1 MPPKSSGGGK
11 KSKAAK
17 QVTNKRRRG
26 FVDPDLKV
34 SKRQAKKDDAKFV
47 RAKFGNFQGVAPSSD
62 ALGGSSRGDD
72 AASSSSSS
80 DDEDAIAALG
90 SHPKPARQRTHV
102 FKTFARRVAE
112 VDVDVHRVVGE
123 LRTAPLAGSSCFY
136 HEALLRWAELNC
148 GADFAALKAET
159 EQRCQSLPLLVLHQ
173 RDIVSAIVS
182 RLTKTAEVSLE
193 AILGCLQ
200 SLARDLRG
208 DFVPHLE
215 TTVSALA
222 ALVAPD
228 QIGREPELLE
238 HVFAALARICKWTQ
252 RALAADLPRALK
264 LTRPLREHALP
275 HVRLFAAQAVAFLLR
290 AAPSDDAIRAGVDAL
305 LAEATTEAT
314 EARDATR
321 AKTSARADDAIDAAG
336 ALIAEASK
344 GAARGLHSRAPRLL
358 RRALRPKTSVW
369 RSSSYHTAVKRR
381 STAVT
386 NDDDG
391 DDGGDGGGGGG
402 GASREE
408 GEDLARLERAYL
420 VAESAIASL
429 AKHTRRGKCETMWAL
444 VLGAATRAA
453 RRVPGAGAAEGIGG
467 EEENEKD
474 QRASA
479 LSDSD
484 DEASEAPAGA
494 LLAALVAIH
503 RASASCGVVAVA
515 VETYRGAR
523 VENYDPVF
531 EYLKNDALGA
541 LRRSEGYE
549 KEYLSRAAE
558 KTSSIASTIRS
569 ARLSL
574 ASRCRRLC
582 LALIDSH
589 EKVAGASAGPSAI
602 RAVAAEW
609 GAAVTHAPDAESA
622 FATLDAM
629 RRRALGGSV
638 AARVAL
644 EASMPYAAPA
654 LARLVE
660 DGWDDA
666 NGRSRE
672 GERAD
677 AAASLLEDVCG
688 ALGGGVT
695 TGGASSS
702 GAATILD
709 AAPEAAAAFARLC
722 AGGGAASAS
731 NPPPARR
738 RWALLRAA
746 PRVARGAAL
755 VRAVADAIP
764 WALDALE
771 QAPRTRRPNAVA
783 VPAAFARRKRR
794 RREGRRRTRPTRRGR
809 TRRRFSRRRSTRSPS
824 PSKPP
829 PRRRGTRPPRR
840 RTFSTR
846 STRRVVSPA
855 SRAVH
860 R

>member
-72 AASSSSSS
+72 AAASSSSS

-215 TTVSALA
+215 TTASALA

-305 LAEATTEAT
+305 LAEATEAT

-321 AKTSARADDAIDAAG
+321 VKTSARADDAIDAAG

-369 RSSSYHTAVKRR
+369 RSSSITQ
-381 STAVT
+381 
-386 NDDDG
+386 
-391 DDGGDGGGGGG
+391 
-402 GASREE
+402 
-408 GEDLARLERAYL
+408 L
-420 VAESAIASL
+420 
-429 AKHTRRGKCETMWAL
+429 
-444 VLGAATRAA
+444 
-453 RRVPGAGAAEGIGG
+453 
-467 EEENEKD
+467 
-474 QRASA
+474 
-479 LSDSD
+479 
-484 DEASEAPAGA
+484 
-494 LLAALVAIH
+494 
-503 RASASCGVVAVA
+503 
-515 VETYRGAR
+515 
-523 VENYDPVF
+523 
-531 EYLKNDALGA
+531 
-541 LRRSEGYE
+541 
-549 KEYLSRAAE
+549 
-558 KTSSIASTIRS
+558 
-569 ARLSL
+569 
-574 ASRCRRLC
+574 
-582 LALIDSH
+582 
-589 EKVAGASAGPSAI
+589 
-602 RAVAAEW
+602 
-609 GAAVTHAPDAESA
+609 
-622 FATLDAM
+622 
-629 RRRALGGSV
+629 
-638 AARVAL
+638 
-644 EASMPYAAPA
+644 
-654 LARLVE
+654 
-660 DGWDDA
+660 
-666 NGRSRE
+666 
-672 GERAD
+672 
-677 AAASLLEDVCG
+677 
-688 ALGGGVT
+688 
-695 TGGASSS
+695 
-702 GAATILD
+702 
-709 AAPEAAAAFARLC
+709 
-722 AGGGAASAS
+722 
-731 NPPPARR
+731 
-738 RWALLRAA
+738 
-746 PRVARGAAL
+746 
-755 VRAVADAIP
+755 
-764 WALDALE
+764 
-771 QAPRTRRPNAVA
+771 
-783 VPAAFARRKRR
+783 
-794 RREGRRRTRPTRRGR
+794 
-809 TRRRFSRRRSTRSPS
+809 
-824 PSKPP
+824 
-829 PRRRGTRPPRR
+829 
-840 RTFSTR
+840 
-846 STRRVVSPA
+846 
-855 SRAVH
+855 
-860 R
+860 

>member
-1 MPPKSSGGGK
+1 M
-11 KSKAAK
+11 
-17 QVTNKRRRG
+17 
-26 FVDPDLKV
+26 
-34 SKRQAKKDDAKFV
+34 
-47 RAKFGNFQGVAPSSD
+47 
-62 ALGGSSRGDD
+62 
-72 AASSSSSS
+72 
-80 DDEDAIAALG
+80 
-90 SHPKPARQRTHV
+90 
-102 FKTFARRVAE
+102 
-112 VDVDVHRVVGE
+112 
-123 LRTAPLAGSSCFY
+123 
-136 HEALLRWAELNC
+136 
-148 GADFAALKAET
+148 
-159 EQRCQSLPLLVLHQ
+159 
-173 RDIVSAIVS
+173 
-182 RLTKTAEVSLE
+182 
-193 AILGCLQ
+193 
-200 SLARDLRG
+200 
-208 DFVPHLE
+208 
-215 TTVSALA
+215 
-222 ALVAPD
+222 
-228 QIGREPELLE
+228 
-238 HVFAALARICKWTQ
+238 
-252 RALAADLPRALK
+252 
-264 LTRPLREHALP
+264 
-275 HVRLFAAQAVAFLLR
+275 
-290 AAPSDDAIRAGVDAL
+290 
-305 LAEATTEAT
+305 
-314 EARDATR
+314 
-321 AKTSARADDAIDAAG
+321 
-336 ALIAEASK
+336 
-344 GAARGLHSRAPRLL
+344 
-358 RRALRPKTSVW
+358 
-369 RSSSYHTAVKRR
+369 
-381 STAVT
+381 
-386 NDDDG
+386 
-391 DDGGDGGGGGG
+391 
-402 GASREE
+402 
-408 GEDLARLERAYL
+408 
-420 VAESAIASL
+420 
-429 AKHTRRGKCETMWAL
+429 
-444 VLGAATRAA
+444 
-453 RRVPGAGAAEGIGG
+453 
-467 EEENEKD
+467 
-474 QRASA
+474 
-479 LSDSD
+479 
-484 DEASEAPAGA
+484 
-494 LLAALVAIH
+494 
-503 RASASCGVVAVA
+503 
-515 VETYRGAR
+515 
-523 VENYDPVF
+523 ENYDPVF

-549 KEYLSRAAE
+549 KEYLSNAAE

-589 EKVAGASAGPSAI
+589 EKVAGASTGPSAI

-688 ALGGGVT
+688 ALGGGVS
-695 TGGASSS
+695 TGATSS

-771 QAPRTRRPNAVA
+771 QAAPNAAPERGSGARGVRAKKKMPPRGASSYASDASREDAAA
-783 VPAAFARRKRR
+783 VLAAALDALA
-794 RREGRRRTRPTRRGR
+794 
-809 TRRRFSRRRSTRSPS
+809 S

-829 PRRRGTRPPRR
+829 PRRRGTRPPLR

-855 SRAVH
+855 SREVH

>member
-72 AASSSSSS
+72 AAASSSSS

-290 AAPSDDAIRAGVDAL
+290 AAPSDDAIRGGVDAL

-314 EARDATR
+314 EATEARDATR
-321 AKTSARADDAIDAAG
+321 VKTSARADDAIDAAG

-391 DDGGDGGGGGG
+391 DGGDGGGGG
-402 GASREE
+402 
-408 GEDLARLERAYL
+408 
-420 VAESAIASL
+420 
-429 AKHTRRGKCETMWAL
+429 
-444 VLGAATRAA
+444 
-453 RRVPGAGAAEGIGG
+453 
-467 EEENEKD
+467 D
-474 QRASA
+474 QDGRFF
-479 LSDSD
+479 
-484 DEASEAPAGA
+484 APRC
-494 LLAALVAIH
+494 VIFRFWH
-503 RASASCGVVAVA
+503 DVAVA
-515 VETYRGAR
+515 QFIE
-523 VENYDPVF
+523 
-531 EYLKNDALGA
+531 
-541 LRRSEGYE
+541 
-549 KEYLSRAAE
+549 
-558 KTSSIASTIRS
+558 
-569 ARLSL
+569 
-574 ASRCRRLC
+574 
-582 LALIDSH
+582 H
-589 EKVAGASAGPSAI
+589 
-602 RAVAAEW
+602 
-609 GAAVTHAPDAESA
+609 
-622 FATLDAM
+622 
-629 RRRALGGSV
+629 
-638 AARVAL
+638 
-644 EASMPYAAPA
+644 
-654 LARLVE
+654 
-660 DGWDDA
+660 
-666 NGRSRE
+666 
-672 GERAD
+672 
-677 AAASLLEDVCG
+677 
-688 ALGGGVT
+688 
-695 TGGASSS
+695 
-702 GAATILD
+702 
-709 AAPEAAAAFARLC
+709 
-722 AGGGAASAS
+722 
-731 NPPPARR
+731 
-738 RWALLRAA
+738 
-746 PRVARGAAL
+746 
-755 VRAVADAIP
+755 
-764 WALDALE
+764 
-771 QAPRTRRPNAVA
+771 
-783 VPAAFARRKRR
+783 
-794 RREGRRRTRPTRRGR
+794 
-809 TRRRFSRRRSTRSPS
+809 
-824 PSKPP
+824 
-829 PRRRGTRPPRR
+829 
-840 RTFSTR
+840 
-846 STRRVVSPA
+846 
-855 SRAVH
+855 
-860 R
+860 